1 MILFVGLAFLSG
13 ILISLS
19 RQINGRL
26 SQSTSPLIAS
36 FWNHIIGFAVL
47 TVLGLTIGGLIP
59 EGATDAPWYDYV
71 GGPIGVV
78 FVAAGS
84 WFVARIGAAQ
94 TALLVIAG
102 QMVSGVVMDLFQ
114 GVPGQIWARAG
125 GVVLIISGMALL
137 QSRSKATREGDEP
150 S

>member
-1 MILFVGLAFLSG
+1 MGLV
-13 ILISLS
+13 
-19 RQINGRL
+19 
-26 SQSTSPLIAS
+26 
-36 FWNHIIGFAVL
+36 IGE
-47 TVLGLTIGGLIP
+47 LIP
-59 EGATDAPWYDYV
+59 EGATNAPWYDYA

-102 QMVSGVVMDLFQ
+102 QMVSGVVMDLLQ
-114 GVPGQIWARAG
+114 GVPGQMWARAG
-125 GVVLIISGMALL
+125 GVVLIIAGMALL
-137 QSRSKATREGDEP
+137 QGRSKTTTDGKVT